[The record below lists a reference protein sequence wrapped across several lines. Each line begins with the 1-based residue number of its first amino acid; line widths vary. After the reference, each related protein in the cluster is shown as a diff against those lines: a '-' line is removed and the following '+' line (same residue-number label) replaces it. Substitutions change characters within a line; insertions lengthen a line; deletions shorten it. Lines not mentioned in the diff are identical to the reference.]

1 MQSLGP
7 SAWRG
12 GQLSSFRYKPT
23 AVSAVCPYCGER
35 GVFTCSGHQES
46 GPINSVSCTGRC
58 PGCKGQVGIW
68 TVNPNSETSF
78 DKVQIFIYPPA
89 KLKFSHPPESESIP
103 PSIRRALIAAIDS
116 YNFGIYPGTAA
127 AARRAL
133 EGMFKY
139 LAPEADDKTP
149 LHDLIETVKKNPT
162 LAEPLTNLS
171 HLVRAGGNLG
181 AHFNLE
187 REPSEALARHMVEL
201 VDYFF
206 AYLYVLPTK
215 IKELEA
221 ELLTLLNKGG
231 N

>member
-1 MQSLGP
+1 MT
-7 SAWRG
+7 SA
-12 GQLSSFRYKPT
+12 
-23 AVSAVCPYCGER
+23 
-35 GVFTCSGHQES
+35 
-46 GPINSVSCTGRC
+46 
-58 PGCKGQVGIW
+58 
-68 TVNPNSETSF
+68 
-78 DKVQIFIYPPA
+78 DKIDIFIYPAARP
-89 KLKFSHPPESESIP
+89 KFPHPPESESIP

-116 YNFGIYPGTAA
+116 YNFGIYSGTAA
-127 AARRAL
+127 ASRRAL

-139 LAPEADDKTP
+139 LAPDADDRTP

-215 IKELEA
+215 IKELEV
-221 ELLTLLNKGG
+221 ELSTLLNKGG
-231 N
+231 NSTPT